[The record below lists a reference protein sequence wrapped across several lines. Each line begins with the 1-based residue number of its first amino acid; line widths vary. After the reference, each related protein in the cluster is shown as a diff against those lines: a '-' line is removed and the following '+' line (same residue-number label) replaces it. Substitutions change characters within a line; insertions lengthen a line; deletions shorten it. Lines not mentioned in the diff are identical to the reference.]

1 MRATRCV
8 LALLLFA
15 VPAAAQS
22 AVDHVAN
29 GRALADARDPAAA
42 LREFQAAL
50 RPDSTQYEAN
60 WRAAIA
66 AVDIGKQTPDSEKS
80 RSRDS
85 LYALAETYAKRA
97 VAANIMGPDGH
108 FALAAAI
115 GRTSLTMSKTD
126 RVKRAREIRTE
137 ALKALELAPTHDG
150 AYNVLGQWNAEIMR
164 LSGMER
170 FFAKNF
176 LGGDYFNKASWK
188 DAIAYMR
195 KAVELR
201 PEFLYHRLEL
211 AEIYIDQKRYAEAR
225 EQLQIIP
232 SLPLIDVMDPV
243 WKQDAARMLR
253 SIQSK

>member
-1 MRATRCV
+1 MRAIGCV
-8 LALLLFA
+8 LGLLLGA

-29 GRALADARDPAAA
+29 GRALADAREPAAA

-50 RPDSTQYEAN
+50 RRDTMQYEAN

-66 AVDIGKQTPDSEKS
+66 AVDVGKQTPDSAKS
-80 RSRDS
+80 RARDS

-97 VAANIMGPDGH
+97 VAANMMGPDGH

-115 GRTSLTMSKTD
+115 GRASLTLGNKE

-137 ALKALELAPTHDG
+137 ALKALELDPKHDG

-164 LSGMER
+164 LSGVER

-176 LGGDYFNKASWK
+176 LGGDYFSKASWK
-188 DAIAYMR
+188 DAIAYMS
-195 KAVELR
+195 KAVQLR
-201 PEFLYHRLEL
+201 PDFLYHRLEL
-211 AEIYIDQKRYAEAR
+211 AEIYIDQKRFAEAR

-232 SLPLIDVMDPV
+232 SLPIIDVMDPV
-243 WKQDAARMLR
+243 WKQDAARLLR
-253 SIQSK
+253 SIQGK